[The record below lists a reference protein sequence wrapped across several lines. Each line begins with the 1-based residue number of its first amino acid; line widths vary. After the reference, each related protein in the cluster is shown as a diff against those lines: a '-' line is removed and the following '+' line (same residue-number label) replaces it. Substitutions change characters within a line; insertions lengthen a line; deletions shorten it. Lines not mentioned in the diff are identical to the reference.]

1 MGITTLP
8 FGIIFVAAKYIWEKV
23 EKPILEP
30 ILESSH
36 DDYLAR
42 TRAGRFWNEIGND
55 LEFSMC
61 LRSSLSAE
69 NSPSEI
75 IIRNISNKKFY
86 KVNLSVIAE
95 NDEDSYQQDIT
106 LYNVTDKYITH
117 KLPEIPFNDLWVD
130 EYHHLRTSFDY
141 VYVLL
146 DSVKLHSG
154 ETRTLKQESV
164 RYRFFRNDWLN
175 SEWIARWGRLW
186 NANKIKHQ
194 KRRFRE
200 SCLYKLCHG
209 ENLLLISG
217 GSDSRAYRASSIFDE
232 NKIRIGNL
240 EWTSRSL
247 LYSFLSNKSVSSF
260 IFWTL
265 LVLRLKNLD
274 SDYQFQLDTD
284 SE

>member
-1 MGITTLP
+1 MGLTALP
-8 FGIIFVAAKYIWEKV
+8 FGIVLAAAKYIWEKV

-42 TRAGRFWNEIGND
+42 TRAGRFWNKIAGD
-55 LEFSMC
+55 LEFSIC

-69 NSPSEI
+69 NSPSQI
-75 IIRNISNKKFY
+75 IIRNVSDKKFY

-95 NDEDSYQQDIT
+95 NETDSFQQDIT
-106 LYNVTDKYITH
+106 LYKVTDKYIYH
-117 KLPEIPFNDLWVD
+117 KLPEIPRNDLWVD
-130 EYHHLRTSFDY
+130 EYDDIRTRFDY

-146 DSVKLHSG
+146 DSVELETG
-154 ETRTLKQESV
+154 EIRTLRQESG
-164 RYRFFRNDWLN
+164 RYRFWRNDWLN
-175 SEWIARWGRLW
+175 SEWISRWGRLW

-200 SCLYKLCHG
+200 KHLYNFCYG

-217 GSDSRAYRASSIFDE
+217 GSDSGAYRASGMFDE
-232 NKIRIGNL
+232 NKIRIGRL

-247 LYSFLSNKSVSSF
+247 LYSFLSHTSVSNC
-260 IFWTL
+260 IFWAL
-265 LVLRLKNLD
+265 LILRLKNLD
-274 SDYQFQLDTD
+274 NDYQFRLDAE
-284 SE
+284 SA